1 MTSTPSQPSPSHQQR
16 LDQLANRLFTETVSL
31 AGWTEYIYLSDD
43 PREAAQDDQPF
54 GRRITRRDADV
65 WNTVAPLRA
74 ILRELISIAR
84 AQKIQ
89 VDEVVGRTNTSHW
102 YSELTWSEEALD
114 QFDAL
119 EEAYRIRL
127 DNLPSSAVAGTPAYN
142 SLIEE
147 RNAKAW
153 YAVRKLSLYVSS
165 IWLVNEHFE
174 RHMPR
179 TKNGAA
185 PPVPP
190 PSPDTTRGPRR

>member
-31 AGWTEYIYLSDD
+31 TAWSEYIDLSDN
-43 PREAAQDDQPF
+43 PKGAPQDDQPF
-54 GRRITRRDADV
+54 GQRITCRDADV
-65 WNTVAPLRA
+65 WDTVAPLRA
-74 ILRELISIAR
+74 VIRELISIAR

-119 EEAYRIRL
+119 EEHYRLRL
-127 DNLPSSAVAGTPAYN
+127 DKLPSPAVAGTPAYD

-165 IWLVNEHFE
+165 IWLVHEHFE

-179 TKNGAA
+179 TKDGAV